1 MKKNNK
7 DNNTEKKETVINLP
21 DVKDIP
27 GQEHIH
33 PPKMNAMVDA
43 TPSSDDEEGK
53 AVFDEEE
60 NQELSGEDNVTS
72 IERKLL
78 EESDRPV
85 TDEDRD
91 LEEMALDST
100 DEDGEPLDEGGNALD
115 MGEDLDIPGSELDDD
130 DEELGEEDEENNSY
144 SGRD

>member
-1 MKKNNK
+1 MTKKKNDTE
-7 DNNTEKKETVINLP
+7 DNKETRINLP

-33 PPKMNAMVDA
+33 PPKMKAMMDSTA
-43 TPSSDDEEGK
+43 ASDDEEGK
-53 AVFDEEE
+53 SVFDKDGDD
-60 NQELSGEDNVTS
+60 LGGEDNVTS
-72 IERKLL
+72 VERKLL

-91 LEEMALDST
+91 LEEMALDNT

-115 MGEDLDIPGSELDDD
+115 MGEDLDVPGSELDDD
-130 DEELGEEDEENNSY
+130 DEELGEEDEENNTY

>member
-33 PPKMNAMVDA
+33 PPKMSAMVDA
-43 TPSSDDEEGK
+43 TASSDDEEGK
-53 AVFDEEE
+53 SVFEAGEGDE
-60 NQELSGEDNVTS
+60 LPGEDNVTS

-91 LEEMALDST
+91 LQEMALDST

-115 MGEDLDIPGSELDDD
+115 MGEDLDVPGEELDDD
-130 DEELGEEDEENNSY
+130 DEELGEEDEENNTY